1 MRALV
6 MTGAVFR
13 HGLNSVLVLVTL
25 LLLLNKSTSERSAAD
40 RKLTLECPTLADRFL
55 DRVIRVNTQRR

>member
-25 LLLLNKSTSERSAAD
+25 LLLLNKSTSERSACGSEAD
-40 RKLTLECPTLADRFL
+40 L
-55 DRVIRVNTQRR
+55 RVSNAR